1 MEKRL
6 TVAVAFAAGICI
18 VTLQVSLTP
27 KVILA
32 ALATVAIGLAI
43 GWRAVVPAAVLL
55 GWVWGSMA
63 GYHALEQRIA
73 DADVDAPR
81 TLSGT
86 VVGVPRRSGRTVRFD
101 LRMDRASSGRGQG
114 VGGRK
119 VRLRWYD
126 TSHDLHPGDQWQ
138 LKVRLRPPRGYRN
151 QHGFDYE
158 QYLLRNEISGTGYVL
173 EGKRYVEARQDGSKG
188 IDFFRSSFRT
198 ALKGSS
204 NRLDNEG
211 ILIAL
216 AIGERSD
223 LGSDTRRL
231 LRQSGLSHLV
241 AISGLHIGLAT
252 LFAYGIAAG
261 LWRLFPRGCQQI
273 PARYTGWVVGI
284 ATGLGYSLVAGFPVS
299 TIRAFIMVLIGG
311 FLAGSCAR
319 TSPENLLAATMF
331 LVVLMWPLSASSPA
345 FWLSFSAV
353 WLMFRFLP
361 DRPSEEQRDDQ
372 VKNRDQVSVK
382 ARCVRYLSVLVKLQ
396 LILLAGMA
404 PLLVY
409 LFGEIP
415 LSAPITNLIAVPAF
429 GFIVVPSVLSALGLY
444 VAGFSDWIPW
454 VLWPADQLVTGI
466 LRIAQSVSGFKGS
479 VVKAD
484 PGTGVIL
491 LVGLGIICISSSGGK
506 RLGIL
511 LLVLAVGW
519 GGSLIGGDRKLKD
532 GEFNIAMLDVGQG
545 LAVVI
550 TTKRHL
556 LVYDFGP
563 RYGEFS
569 LGEAVVLPH
578 LAGEGRSRIDAA
590 VLSHDANDHAGGFP
604 SVADQVPIERK
615 FSGEPYKTGGLDCAR
630 LRPSVWTWDGV
641 SFSFL
646 DGRPLKVRDAN
657 DVSCVIRIQ
666 GKYGSALLTG
676 DIEAAAEQTLVDRYG
691 SGLKVDVLQIP
702 HHGSNTSSTAG
713 FLKAAGPRH
722 ALLSR
727 GRKNRFGHPAPEVE
741 NRYLREQVRIWD
753 TAKHGQIDL
762 QSGANGWQIRT
773 FLDAHARFW
782 H

>member
-6 TVAVAFAAGICI
+6 TIAVAFAAGICI
-18 VTLQVSLTP
+18 VMSQMSLTP

-32 ALATVAIGLAI
+32 ALAMVGIGLAI
-43 GWRAVVPAAVLL
+43 GLRAVVPAAVLL

-63 GYHALEQRIA
+63 AHHALDQRIA
-73 DADVDAPR
+73 DADVAVPH
-81 TLSGT
+81 TILGT
-86 VVGVPRRSGRTVRFD
+86 VLGVPRRSGRIVRFD
-101 LRMDRASSGRGQG
+101 LHVDRASSDRGQAIG
-114 VGGRK
+114 DRK

-173 EGKRYVEARQDGSKG
+173 EGERYADTRQDGSRG
-188 IDFFRSSFRT
+188 IDFFRSSFRK
-198 ALKGSS
+198 AIKGASD
-204 NRLDNEG
+204 RLDNEG
-211 ILIAL
+211 ILLAL

-223 LGSDTRRL
+223 LGSGTRRL

-252 LFAYGIAAG
+252 VFAYGIASG
-261 LWRLFPRGCQQI
+261 LWRLFPRGCQKI
-273 PARYTGWVVGI
+273 PARYTGWVIGI

-299 TIRAFIMVLIGG
+299 TMRAFIMVLIGSL
-311 FLAGSCAR
+311 LAGSCTR

-331 LVVLMWPLSASSPA
+331 LVALMWPLSVSSPA

-361 DRPSEEQRDDQ
+361 DRRSEMKRGDRVPNQDR
-372 VKNRDQVSVK
+372 VSVK
-382 ARCVRYLSVLVKLQ
+382 ARCVRYLFALVKLQ
-396 LILLAGMA
+396 LILLVGMA

-429 GFIVVPSVLSALGLY
+429 GFIVVPSVLSALGVY

-466 LRIAQSVSGFKGS
+466 LRVAQSVSSFKGS
-479 VVKAD
+479 VLKA
-484 PGTGVIL
+484 GSETGVIL
-491 LVGLGIICISSSGGK
+491 LVGLGVICISSSGGK

-511 LLVLAVGW
+511 LLVLAVSW
-519 GGSLIGGDRKLKD
+519 GGSLVGGDGKLDD

-545 LAVVI
+545 LAIVI
-550 TTKRHL
+550 TTRRHL
-556 LVYDFGP
+556 FAYDFGP
-563 RYGEFS
+563 RYGVFS
-569 LGEAVVLPH
+569 LGEAVVMPH

-590 VLSHDANDHAGGFP
+590 VLSHDANDHVGGFS
-604 SVADQVPIERK
+604 SVADQLLIERK
-615 FSGEPYKTGGLDCAR
+615 FSGEPHKTGGLDCAR
-630 LRPSVWTWDGV
+630 SRPSIWTWDGV
-641 SFSFL
+641 SFAFL
-646 DGRPLKVRDAN
+646 DGRPPKVRDAN
-657 DVSCVIRIQ
+657 DASCVIRIQ
-666 GKYGSALLTG
+666 GKHGSALLTG

-691 SGLKVDVLQIP
+691 SALKVDVLQVP
-702 HHGSNTSSTAG
+702 HHGSNTSSTTG
-713 FLKAAGPRH
+713 FLNAVSPRH

-741 NRYLREQVRIWD
+741 NRYFRKRVRIWD

-762 QSGANGWQIRT
+762 RSGANGWQIRT

>member
-6 TVAVAFAAGICI
+6 AVAVAFAAGICI
-18 VTLQVSLTP
+18 VMLQMSLTP

-32 ALATVAIGLAI
+32 ALALVSIGLAI
-43 GWRAVVPAAVLL
+43 GWRAVVPAAFLL

-63 GYHALEQRIA
+63 AHHALAQRLV
-73 DADVDAPR
+73 DADVDVPR
-81 TLSGT
+81 IISGT
-86 VVGVPRRSGRTVRFD
+86 IVGVPRRNARAVRFD
-101 LRMDRASSGRGQG
+101 FHLDSASSNQGQTIS
-114 VGGRK
+114 GRK

-126 TSHDLHPGDQWQ
+126 TSHVLHPGDQWQ

-158 QYLLRNEISGTGYVL
+158 HYLLRNEISGTGYVL
-173 EGKRYVEARQDGSKG
+173 QGKRSADANQDGAKG
-188 IDFFRSSFRT
+188 IDFFRSSFRA
-198 ALKGSS
+198 ALKASS

-211 ILIAL
+211 ILMAL

-223 LGSDTRRL
+223 LGSETRRL

-252 LFAYGIAAG
+252 VFAYGIAAG
-261 LWRLFPRGCQQI
+261 LWRIFPRGCQRI
-273 PARYTGWVVGI
+273 PARYTGWVIGI
-284 ATGLGYSLVAGFPVS
+284 TTGLGYSFVAGFPVS
-299 TIRAFIMVLIGG
+299 TIRAFIMVLIGA
-311 FLAGSCAR
+311 FLASSCTR
-319 TSPENLLAATMF
+319 TSPENLLAATML
-331 LVVLMWPLSASSPA
+331 LVALLWPLSASSPA

-361 DRPSEEQRDDQ
+361 DRLPAEQRNDPVGDEG
-372 VKNRDQVSVK
+372 RASIK
-382 ARCVRYLSVLVKLQ
+382 ARCFRYLFTLVKLQ
-396 LILLAGMA
+396 LILLAGMS

-415 LSAPITNLIAVPAF
+415 LSAPVTNLIAVPAF
-429 GFIVVPSVLSALGLY
+429 GFIVIPSVLTALGVY
-444 VAGFSDWIPW
+444 VAGFSGWVPG
-454 VLWPADQLVTGI
+454 VLWPADQLVSGI
-466 LRIAQSVSGFKGS
+466 LWIAQSVSGFKVS
-479 VVKAD
+479 VVKAG
-484 PGTGVIL
+484 PVTGVIL
-491 LVGLGIICISSSGGK
+491 LLGLGMICIITSAGK
-506 RLGIL
+506 RLAVP
-511 LLVLAVGW
+511 LLVVAVSW
-519 GGSLIGGDRKLKD
+519 GGSLIADGRRLDD

-545 LAVVI
+545 LALVV
-550 TTKRHL
+550 TTRRHL
-556 LVYDFGP
+556 LAYDFGP

-578 LAGEGRSRIDAA
+578 LTGEGRSRIDAA
-590 VLSHDANDHAGGFP
+590 VVSHGANDHAGGFR
-604 SVADQVPIERK
+604 SVTDRVPIEQQ
-615 FSGEPYKTGGLDCAR
+615 FSGEPYETGGLDCAR
-630 LRPSVWTWDGV
+630 LTSPGWTWDGV
-641 SFSFL
+641 SFTFL
-646 DGRPLKVRDAN
+646 DGRPVKIRNVN

-691 SGLKVDVLQIP
+691 SALKVDVLQVP
-702 HHGSNTSSTAG
+702 HHGSSTSSTAG
-713 FLKAAGPRH
+713 FLKAASPQY

-727 GRKNRFGHPAPEVE
+727 GRGNRFGHPAAEVE
-741 NRYLREQVRIWD
+741 NRYSREQVSIWD

-762 QSGANGWQIRT
+762 QSSANGWQIRT